1 MDTHDAKVMG
11 DGAAVAVGLGNVMQ
25 WLPPYIS
32 FISSIVILVYMI
44 VRLWETDTVQKL
56 VKKDAQQ

>member
-11 DGAAVAVGLGNVMQ
+11 DGAAVAVGFGNVMQ

-32 FISSIVILVYMI
+32 LISSIVILVYMI

-56 VKKDAQQ
+56 VGKHAE